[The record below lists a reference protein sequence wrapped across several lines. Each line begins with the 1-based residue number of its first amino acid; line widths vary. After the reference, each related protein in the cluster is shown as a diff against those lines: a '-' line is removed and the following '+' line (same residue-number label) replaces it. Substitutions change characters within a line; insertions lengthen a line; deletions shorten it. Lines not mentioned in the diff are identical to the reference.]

1 MIKELIKP
9 MLYFFLFAILLN
21 SCSIG
26 KIVSKR
32 TQTKLINSTLNH
44 EQINEDINHFLTN
57 VEAIAPNPYIFGH
70 KTKIDSI
77 ANKIK
82 SYQTLE
88 PIEFYEKLQVLIGS
102 FNIPHL
108 YSYFPVEY
116 LKNNIKKDG
125 GFFPVKCKMVN
136 DSLKTR
142 YSVDT
147 SVIINKGDVI
157 LQINNLDADSLF
169 HDFYKYTGGLEK
181 RKERL
186 TSSYFSHFLWM
197 NKIYPPFTIKILD
210 TNNNIENYTLK
221 GFNPFASKKKK
232 SKKKKSSSNPN
243 SLDKKIKYKRIND
256 TIAVIDFNSMS
267 IYKKEK
273 QFTGFLNNTFLD
285 IKEKETAM
293 LIIDLRNNGGGQSV
307 YGKMLIDYF
316 TSKPYRMA
324 GGKKWKVSQ
333 EYKDNIKKA
342 FPWHLRF
349 IVARHFKE
357 YFNHPNGSFIEDST
371 KIKQPGSN
379 DLRYEGPVYV
389 VINTGVFSSANMMAN
404 AIEDFDLAT
413 IVGQPS
419 GAVVNELGEILAV
432 RLPNS
437 GISCWIPSAMFIRAN
452 GDSSNQNPVLP
463 CIWIEQE
470 KLNTIKMEEL
480 VKIIENS
487 KN

>member
-1 MIKELIKP
+1 MMIKELIKP
-9 MLYFFLFAILLN
+9 MLYFLLFAILLN

-44 EQINEDINHFLTN
+44 EQINDDINYFLAN
-57 VEAIAPNPYIFGH
+57 IEAIAPNPYIFGH

-77 ANKIK
+77 ANEIK
-82 SYQTLE
+82 SCQALE

-125 GFFPVKCKMVN
+125 GF
-136 DSLKTR
+136 
-142 YSVDT
+142 
-147 SVIINKGDVI
+147 
-157 LQINNLDADSLF
+157 
-169 HDFYKYTGGLEK
+169 
-181 RKERL
+181 
-186 TSSYFSHFLWM
+186 
-197 NKIYPPFTIKILD
+197 
-210 TNNNIENYTLK
+210 IE
-221 GFNPFASKKKK
+221 
-232 SKKKKSSSNPN
+232 
-243 SLDKKIKYKRIND
+243 
-256 TIAVIDFNSMS
+256 
-267 IYKKEK
+267 
-273 QFTGFLNNTFLD
+273 
-285 IKEKETAM
+285 
-293 LIIDLRNNGGGQSV
+293 
-307 YGKMLIDYF
+307 
-316 TSKPYRMA
+316 
-324 GGKKWKVSQ
+324 
-333 EYKDNIKKA
+333 
-342 FPWHLRF
+342 H
-349 IVARHFKE
+349 
-357 YFNHPNGSFIEDST
+357 ST

-389 VINTGVFSSANMMAN
+389 VINNGVFSSANMMAN

-452 GDSSNQNPVLP
+452 GDRSNPNPVLP